1 MLLRSASGPI
11 LRSWINDL
19 SPETFYRRSA
29 SVALSSHSAS
39 FSADH
44 IKKIERTIS
53 EDDLKDLSM
62 TKTMFSTK
70 PLFGEPEKPEHKV
83 GFGWSSRTVS
93 FEGSLL
99 GADLV
104 EPMVVEKGEER
115 SVLVAGGGD
124 SCGGGGNGNRGDNA
138 CLGSDHGSESTDE
151 HYKKMIK
158 DNPGNGL
165 LLGNYARFLK
175 EVKCDFVK
183 AEEYCGRA
191 IMANAADGNVLSLY
205 GDLMWSAHKDGPR
218 ANSYFDLAVQ
228 AAPEDSYVLASY
240 ARFLWDAG
248 DEEEEE
254 EGNEDHEVNSTGA
267 SRTNMF
273 QGLAAPSPPPLAAA

>member
-19 SPETFYRRSA
+19 SPETFFRRNA

-44 IKKIERTIS
+44 IKKIERRTS
-53 EDDLKDLSM
+53 EGDIKDLSM

-93 FEGSLL
+93 LEGWLL

-104 EPMVVEKGEER
+104 ESVVVETGEER

-124 SCGGGGNGNRGDNA
+124 GCGGGGNGGDNA

-151 HYKKMIK
+151 HYKKIIK
-158 DNPGNGL
+158 ANPGNGL

-175 EVKCDFVK
+175 EVKGDLVK

-191 IMANAADGNVLSLY
+191 ILANAADGNVLSLY
-205 GDLMWSAHKDGPR
+205 GDLMWGAHKDGPR

-228 AAPEDSYVLASY
+228 AAPEDRYIDCVA
-240 ARFLWDAG
+240 
-248 DEEEEE
+248 
-254 EGNEDHEVNSTGA
+254 
-267 SRTNMF
+267 
-273 QGLAAPSPPPLAAA
+273 